1 VAGVP
6 RPKDWL
12 DSHFL
17 STPDGV
23 HHFSVA
29 QVQAYVV
36 SAAAQIKDEI
46 TRLGVLARDFAGH
59 LVLGA

>member
-1 VAGVP
+1 M
-6 RPKDWL
+6 
-12 DSHFL
+12 
-17 STPDGV
+17 PDGV

-29 QVQAYVV
+29 QVQPYVV
-36 SAAAQIKDEI
+36 GAAAQIEDEI